1 MDKAAF
7 LKKLQDVL
15 QKDGDI
21 NEADSFADIAEWD
34 SLSMMATVAFL
45 KKNFGLTVDAVRLS
59 KLTKVSELAE
69 LANVK

>member
-21 NEADSFADIAEWD
+21 NENDSFADLAEWD
-34 SLSMMATVAFL
+34 SLSIMATVAFL
-45 KKNFGLTVDAVRLS
+45 KKNFDLTVDAIRLS
-59 KLTKVSELAE
+59 KLKKVSELAE

>member
-1 MDKAAF
+1 MDKSAF

-15 QKDGDI
+15 QKDGAI
-21 NEADSFADIAEWD
+21 NYNDTFADIAEWD

-45 KKNFGLTVDAVRLS
+45 KKNFDLTVDAVRLS
-59 KLTKVSELAE
+59 KLQKVSELAE